1 MLIKL
6 CIPEQPIGTDAAY
19 DPTEIVE
26 YLACAH
32 RTSLTFFTT
41 KDLLISAPNP
51 AKRIVRE

>member
-32 RTSLTFFTT
+32 RTSLTFFT
-41 KDLLISAPNP
+41 
-51 AKRIVRE
+51 